1 MRYNDFET
9 MSIYTVENFT
19 SDITV
24 EGYIAEFRDEPHFLE
39 LCKQCTNYGKSWG
52 CPPFDFDTESFL
64 RQYKYAHLMA
74 TKIIPEDKD
83 IPIEYTQK
91 LILPERIRIESES
104 LEMERKYGGRSFAYI
119 GKCLHCSDNE
129 CTRNCGTPC
138 RHPEK
143 VRPSLEAFGFDIA
156 KTLSELFNIE
166 LLWGKDGKLPEY
178 LVLVSGF
185 FHNEYELCNIAY

>member
-1 MRYNDFET
+1 

-24 EGYIAEFRDEPHFLE
+24 EGYIAEF
-39 LCKQCTNYGKSWG
+39 
-52 CPPFDFDTESFL
+52 
-64 RQYKYAHLMA
+64 
-74 TKIIPEDKD
+74 
-83 IPIEYTQK
+83 
-91 LILPERIRIESES
+91 
-104 LEMERKYGGRSFAYI
+104 
-119 GKCLHCSDNE
+119 HCSDNE

>member
-1 MRYNDFET
+1 

-91 LILPERIRIESES
+91 LILPERIRIESE
-104 LEMERKYGGRSFAYI
+104 LLDMERKYGKRLLNYI
-119 GKCLHCSDNE
+119 LCIRFFIEVHSIVSASRFFHMPTYLRVVIE
-129 CTRNCGTPC
+129 CQSRFFPFFPAFSRNCPDYFLHTSGSSSF
-138 RHPEK
+138 R
-143 VRPSLEAFGFDIA
+143 SLSDLGAR
-156 KTLSELFNIE
+156 
-166 LLWGKDGKLPEY
+166 
-178 LVLVSGF
+178 
-185 FHNEYELCNIAY
+185 

>member
-1 MRYNDFET
+1 M
-9 MSIYTVENFT
+9 VHWC
-19 SDITV
+19 DITI
-24 EGYIAEFRDEPHFLE
+24 ELFYFDYKSNITFLE
-39 LCKQCTNYGKSWG
+39 WKGEFIECLQ
-52 CPPFDFDTESFL
+52 
-64 RQYKYAHLMA
+64 
-74 TKIIPEDKD
+74 IIPEDKD

-91 LILPERIRIESES
+91 LILPERIRIESE
-104 LEMERKYGGRSFAYI
+104 LLDMERKYGGRSFAYI

>member
-91 LILPERIRIESES
+91 LILPERIRIESE
-104 LEMERKYGGRSFAYI
+104 LLDMERKYGGRSFAYI

-129 CTRNCGTPC
+129 YTRNCGTPC

>member
-1 MRYNDFET
+1 

-24 EGYIAEFRDEPHFLE
+24 EGYIAEF
-39 LCKQCTNYGKSWG
+39 
-52 CPPFDFDTESFL
+52 
-64 RQYKYAHLMA
+64 
-74 TKIIPEDKD
+74 
-83 IPIEYTQK
+83 
-91 LILPERIRIESES
+91 
-104 LEMERKYGGRSFAYI
+104 
-119 GKCLHCSDNE
+119 
-129 CTRNCGTPC
+129 GTPC

>member
-1 MRYNDFET
+1 MEFTPKNRA
-9 MSIYTVENFT
+9 TVQNMPKLPYA
-19 SDITV
+19 V
-24 EGYIAEFRDEPHFLE
+24 EEALNRLRV
-39 LCKQCTNYGKSWG
+39 NV
-52 CPPFDFDTESFL
+52 SFL
-64 RQYKYAHLMA
+64 
-74 TKIIPEDKD
+74 
-83 IPIEYTQK
+83 
-91 LILPERIRIESES
+91 
-104 LEMERKYGGRSFAYI
+104 G
-119 GKCLHCSDNE
+119 

-156 KTLSELFNIE
+156 KTLAELFNIE

>member
-1 MRYNDFET
+1 

-74 TKIIPEDKD
+74 TKII
-83 IPIEYTQK
+83 
-91 LILPERIRIESES
+91 
-104 LEMERKYGGRSFAYI
+104 
-119 GKCLHCSDNE
+119 GKA
-129 CTRNCGTPC
+129 TR
-138 RHPEK
+138 
-143 VRPSLEAFGFDIA
+143 L
-156 KTLSELFNIE
+156 
-166 LLWGKDGKLPEY
+166 
-178 LVLVSGF
+178 
-185 FHNEYELCNIAY
+185 

>member
-1 MRYNDFET
+1 
-9 MSIYTVENFT
+9 
-19 SDITV
+19 
-24 EGYIAEFRDEPHFLE
+24 
-39 LCKQCTNYGKSWG
+39 
-52 CPPFDFDTESFL
+52 
-64 RQYKYAHLMA
+64 
-74 TKIIPEDKD
+74 
-83 IPIEYTQK
+83 
-91 LILPERIRIESES
+91 
-104 LEMERKYGGRSFAYI
+104 MERKYGGRSFAYI
-119 GKCLHCSDNE
+119 GKCLHCPNNE

>member
-1 MRYNDFET
+1 
-9 MSIYTVENFT
+9 MSTYTVENFT

-24 EGYIAEFRDEPHFLE
+24 EEYIAEFRDEPHFLE

-52 CPPFDFDTESFL
+52 CPPFDFDTEAFL

-91 LILPERIRIESES
+91 LILPERIRIESE
-104 LEMERKYGGRSFAYI
+104 LLNMERKYGGRSFAYI
-119 GKCLHCSDNE
+119 GKCLHCHDSE
-129 CTRNCGTPC
+129 CTRNCGKPC
-138 RHPEK
+138 RHPGK
-143 VRPSLEAFGFDIA
+143 VRPSLEAFGFDIT

-185 FHNEYELCNIAY
+185 FHNEYGLD

>member
-9 MSIYTVENFT
+9 MSTYTVENFT

-91 LILPERIRIESES
+91 LILPERIRIESE
-104 LEMERKYGGRSFAYI
+104 LLDMERKYGGRSFAYI
-119 GKCLHCSDNE
+119 GKCLHSAPITSVRVTAAHHADTRKKCVRHSKPSDL
-129 CTRNCGTPC
+129 T
-138 RHPEK
+138 
-143 VRPSLEAFGFDIA
+143 
-156 KTLSELFNIE
+156 
-166 LLWGKDGKLPEY
+166 
-178 LVLVSGF
+178 
-185 FHNEYELCNIAY
+185 